1 MEISDFVTVDRVIP
15 RLAASN
21 KRHVLRELAHG
32 AARSASLDPDKV
44 YAALLEREDSTT
56 IGLGRGTAVPHAM
69 IEGLASTLGIF
80 ARLRSPVDFGA
91 VDGLPA
97 DLVVMILS
105 PMGEERTLL
114 RALSCVARRLRT
126 PDLTARLRTAT
137 DVDALYAILTSDS
150 WAEPV
155 GGIGDGARHQV

>member
-1 MEISDFVTVDRVIP
+1 MEISDFVTVERVIP
-15 RLAASN
+15 RLGGSN
-21 KRHVLRELAHG
+21 KRQVLRELAQ
-32 AARSASLDPDKV
+32 AAAATDSLDPEKV

-69 IEGLASTLGIF
+69 VEGLKSTLGIF

-97 DLVVMILS
+97 DIVVMILS
-105 PMGEERTLL
+105 PEGEERTLL

-126 PDLTARLRTAT
+126 PDLTSRLRTAA

-150 WAEPV
+150 WAQPAN
-155 GGIGDGARHQV
+155 GIGDGARHQG